1 MKVLKSKRNGNTINL
16 EIEASHDELESKFDG
31 AFKKVSKKASLP
43 GFRKGKIPRKI
54 FEKNFG
60 KEVIIQEAIYDVI
73 NETYKSAIDELKL
86 KVIDYPK
93 DVDVDDY
100 KENKAIKYSCNVD
113 VEPELKLK
121 KYKGLKVTV
130 DLKKADDDTL
140 KGEMDT
146 LIGMHATYESVDR
159 ESADGDIVRF
169 NSKTTIDGEVFDT
182 WNRDNQATRIGTEN
196 YGKDFD
202 AALVGLQKDDKK
214 EISVTYPDDYK
225 NQNVQGK
232 TVVFNIEVSEI
243 RERKLPE
250 ITDELATKIDKDCKT
265 VDEWKTKLKDEIEKR
280 FESENEQKKEQ
291 AIFDALIEE
300 NPLDIPEQMIEQEV
314 NMSLMQFEYTIRQQ
328 GMDLNQYMQ
337 ITNKTQDD
345 LRNDVKDSS
354 KNKIHLRKII
364 EAVIEKEK
372 LDVSDDDINNEIQS
386 WNDEKIKTIDDL
398 KSSKQH
404 NLESLKNNILDKK
417 VREFLTNSAKIK

>member
-1 MKVLKSKRNGNTINL
+1 
-16 EIEASHDELESKFDG
+16 
-31 AFKKVSKKASLP
+31 
-43 GFRKGKIPRKI
+43 
-54 FEKNFG
+54 
-60 KEVIIQEAIYDVI
+60 
-73 NETYKSAIDELKL
+73 
-86 KVIDYPK
+86 
-93 DVDVDDY
+93 
-100 KENKAIKYSCNVD
+100 
-113 VEPELKLK
+113 
-121 KYKGLKVTV
+121 
-130 DLKKADDDTL
+130 
-140 KGEMDT
+140 
-146 LIGMHATYESVDR
+146 
-159 ESADGDIVRF
+159 F

-202 AALVGLQKDDKK
+202 AALIGLQKDDKK

-250 ITDELATKIDKDCKT
+250 LTDELATKIDKDCKT

-372 LDVSDDDINNEIQS
+372 LDVSDDDINTEIQS
-386 WNDEKIKTIDDL
+386 WNDEKIKTIEDL

>member
-60 KEVIIQEAIYDVI
+60 KEVIIQEAVYDVI
-73 NETYKSAIDELKL
+73 NDTYKSAVDELKL

-93 DVDVDDY
+93 DVDVDEY
-100 KENKAIKYSCNVD
+100 KENKAIKYRCNVD

-121 KYKGLKVTV
+121 KYKGLKVTA

-159 ESADGDIVRF
+159 EAVDGDIVRF
-169 NSKTTIDGEVFDT
+169 NSRATIDGEVFET

-202 AALVGLQKDDKK
+202 SALIGLQKDDKK

-232 TVVFNIEVSEI
+232 TVLFSIEVSEI

-250 ITDELATKIDKDCKT
+250 LTDELATKIDKECKT
-265 VDEWKTKLKDEIEKR
+265 VNEWKAKLKDEIEKR

-300 NPLDIPEQMIEQEV
+300 NPLEIPEQMIEQEV

-364 EAVIEKEK
+364 ESVIEKEK
-372 LDVSDDDINNEIQS
+372 LDVSDDDINTEIQT
-386 WNDEKIKTIDDL
+386 WNDEKIKTLDDL
-398 KSSKQH
+398 KSSKEH

>member
-54 FEKNFG
+54 FKKNFG
-60 KEVIIQEAIYDVI
+60 KEVIIQEAVYDVI
-73 NETYKSAIDELKL
+73 NDTYKSAIDELKL

-93 DVDVDDY
+93 DVDVDEY
-100 KENKAIKYSCNVD
+100 KENKAIKYRCNVD

-121 KYKGLKVTV
+121 KYKGLKVTA

-159 ESADGDIVRF
+159 EAVDGDIVRF
-169 NSKTTIDGEVFDT
+169 NSRATIDGEVFET

-202 AALVGLQKDDKK
+202 SALIGLQKDDKK

-232 TVVFNIEVSEI
+232 TVLFSIEVSEI

-250 ITDELATKIDKDCKT
+250 LTDELATKIDKECKT
-265 VDEWKTKLKDEIEKR
+265 VNEWKAKLRDEIEKR

-300 NPLDIPEQMIEQEV
+300 NPLEIPEQMIEQEV

-364 EAVIEKEK
+364 ESVIEKEK
-372 LDVSDDDINNEIQS
+372 LDVSDDDINTEIQT
-386 WNDEKIKTIDDL
+386 WNDEKIKTLDDL
-398 KSSKQH
+398 KSSKEH

>member
-60 KEVIIQEAIYDVI
+60 KEVIVQEAIYDVI
-73 NETYKSAIDELKL
+73 NDTYKSAIDELKL

-93 DVDVDDY
+93 DVDVDEY
-100 KENKAIKYSCNVD
+100 KENKAIKYRCNVD

-159 ESADGDIVRF
+159 EAADGDIVRF

-202 AALVGLQKDDKK
+202 AALIGLQKDDKK
-214 EISVTYPDDYK
+214 VISVTYPDDYK

-250 ITDELATKIDKDCKT
+250 LTDELATKIDKDCKT

-291 AIFDALIEE
+291 AIFDALIE
-300 NPLDIPEQMIEQEV
+300 
-314 NMSLMQFEYTIRQQ
+314 
-328 GMDLNQYMQ
+328 
-337 ITNKTQDD
+337 KTHWIF
-345 LRNDVKDSS
+345 LS
-354 KNKIHLRKII
+354 K
-364 EAVIEKEK
+364 
-372 LDVSDDDINNEIQS
+372 
-386 WNDEKIKTIDDL
+386 
-398 KSSKQH
+398 
-404 NLESLKNNILDKK
+404 
-417 VREFLTNSAKIK
+417 

>member
-1 MKVLKSKRNGNTINL
+1 
-16 EIEASHDELESKFDG
+16 
-31 AFKKVSKKASLP
+31 
-43 GFRKGKIPRKI
+43 
-54 FEKNFG
+54 
-60 KEVIIQEAIYDVI
+60 
-73 NETYKSAIDELKL
+73 
-86 KVIDYPK
+86 
-93 DVDVDDY
+93 
-100 KENKAIKYSCNVD
+100 KAIKYRCNVD

-130 DLKKADDDTL
+130 DLKKADDETL

-159 ESADGDIVRF
+159 EAADGDIVRF

-214 EISVTYPDDYK
+214 EISITYPDDYK
-225 NQNVQGK
+225 NTNVQGK

-250 ITDELATKIDKDCKT
+250 LTDELATKIDKDCKT

-291 AIFDALIEE
+291 AIFDALIDE

-372 LDVSDDDINNEIQS
+372 LDVSDDDINTEIQS

>member
-73 NETYKSAIDELKL
+73 NDTYKSAIDELKL

-100 KENKAIKYSCNVD
+100 KENKAIKYRCNVD

-159 ESADGDIVRF
+159 EAADGDIVRF

-202 AALVGLQKDDKK
+202 AALIGLQKDDKK

-250 ITDELATKIDKDCKT
+250 LTDELATKIDKDCKT

-372 LDVSDDDINNEIQS
+372 LDVSDDDINTEIQTGMM
-386 WNDEKIKTIDDL
+386 KRL
-398 KSSKQH
+398 KP
-404 NLESLKNNILDKK
+404 LMI
-417 VREFLTNSAKIK
+417 